1 MNNALFH
8 TLYIAAFAALIATR
22 SLSWRSTPK
31 EEGEVELKEGPL
43 SLIVR
48 GVVGLGYIALMLV
61 YAIIPRWFNGS
72 AAPLIEWLRWLG
84 VALTLGSIALLIWVH
99 RALGKNFNTTVH
111 IRNGHTLIEHGPYRP
126 GDVSADRELGYRP
139 AGGACRESDH
149 DSAHTPRRSS
159 DDRAVWRRLSRVHA
173 AHRSIPAAPLASVIP
188 TLDPL
193 KNPHSKLFQ
202 PYL

>member
-111 IRNGHTLIEHGPYRP
+111 IRNGHTLIEHGPYRWVRHP
-126 GDVSADRELGYRP
+126 MYTALVMFGLGTFLLTANWAIGLPVALAVSLIMILRTPHEEAVMIEQFGDAYRGYMQRT
-139 AGGACRESDH
+139 GRYL
-149 DSAHTPRRSS
+149 PR
-159 DDRAVWRRLSRVHA
+159 L
-173 AHRSIPAAPLASVIP
+173 
-188 TLDPL
+188 
-193 KNPHSKLFQ
+193 
-202 PYL
+202 